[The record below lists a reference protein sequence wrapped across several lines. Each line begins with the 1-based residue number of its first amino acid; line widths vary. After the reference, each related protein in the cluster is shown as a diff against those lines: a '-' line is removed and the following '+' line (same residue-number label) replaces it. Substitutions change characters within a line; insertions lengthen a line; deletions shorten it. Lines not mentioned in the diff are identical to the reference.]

1 MVDLDRDG
9 DLDMLVSNMN
19 EPLGIYRND
28 IKVASNLLVQL
39 KGTTSNRFGLDAKV
53 TVGHGKV
60 EWVRY
65 LTSARGFMSADDPIL
80 HFGLGE
86 RSQVDYVIV
95 DWPSGIRQRFEGIA
109 TNQLVVITE
118 GTVGQIPAISTVAN
132 SPLFTKASANGLV
145 IKHQERAHDDFQHQ
159 PLLPNKL
166 SQLGPGI
173 AWADVNGDGREDCFI
188 GGASGSMSRLLLQ
201 TSTGQFQQKP
211 SFLDSL
217 NYEDMGAVFFD
228 VDRDGDLDL
237 YVASGGYEHQSNS
250 PYLQDRLYL
259 NDGKGNFETA
269 PTDQIPD
276 LRVPSSSVSAA
287 DFDRDGDLDVFV
299 GTRFLAHQ
307 WPLAASSRILR
318 NDNGMLVDVSNE
330 IAKPLN
336 DIGLV
341 TGSVWS
347 DVNQDG
353 WIDLLVTLEWGP
365 VKALENKKG
374 VFVDATELAGLGND
388 SGWWN
393 SIAGGDID
401 NDGDIDFVALNFG
414 LNTKYHAD
422 NQHPVAL
429 YAGDFD
435 KNGSLDLVETEYE
448 GSICYPIRGRSCSA
462 QAMPFLNEK
471 FPTFHDFAM
480 ADVIQIYSN
489 KSLETSSKFV
499 ADELRSVLLI
509 NDGNGKFK
517 VQPLPRWVQISPGF
531 GTVLQDFNADGNLDL
546 CIAQNFM
553 QPQPETGQM
562 DGGLGVLLL
571 GDGNGQFKYLT
582 SEESGI
588 CVSGQGMA
596 LTVCDWN
603 EDAAPDLLMSVN
615 DDESQAWTNQSS
627 TTSTRRRFTLTLKAD
642 AGNQLA
648 IGSRVTVTRKNDRQT
663 HEITAGSGYL
673 SQSTTEIFLV
683 SDATNPIT
691 SLKVNWPDGSE
702 QVVPLPKTPSRRLV
716 VNKK

>member
-1 MVDLDRDG
+1 M
-9 DLDMLVSNMN
+9 
-19 EPLGIYRND
+19 
-28 IKVASNLLVQL
+28 
-39 KGTTSNRFGLDAKV
+39 
-53 TVGHGKV
+53 
-60 EWVRY
+60 
-65 LTSARGFMSADDPIL
+65 
-80 HFGLGE
+80 
-86 RSQVDYVIV
+86 
-95 DWPSGIRQRFEGIA
+95 
-109 TNQLVVITE
+109 
-118 GTVGQIPAISTVAN
+118 
-132 SPLFTKASANGLV
+132 
-145 IKHQERAHDDFQHQ
+145 
-159 PLLPNKL
+159 
-166 SQLGPGI
+166 
-173 AWADVNGDGREDCFI
+173 
-188 GGASGSMSRLLLQ
+188 
-201 TSTGQFQQKP
+201 
-211 SFLDSL
+211 
-217 NYEDMGAVFFD
+217 
-228 VDRDGDLDL
+228 
-237 YVASGGYEHQSNS
+237 
-250 PYLQDRLYL
+250 
-259 NDGKGNFETA
+259 
-269 PTDQIPD
+269 
-276 LRVPSSSVSAA
+276 
-287 DFDRDGDLDVFV
+287 
-299 GTRFLAHQ
+299 
-307 WPLAASSRILR
+307 
-318 NDNGMLVDVSNE
+318 
-330 IAKPLN
+330 
-336 DIGLV
+336 
-341 TGSVWS
+341 
-347 DVNQDG
+347 
-353 WIDLLVTLEWGP
+353 
-365 VKALENKKG
+365 
-374 VFVDATELAGLGND
+374 AGLGND

-422 NQHPVAL
+422 KQHPVAL

-517 VQPLPRWVQISPGF
+517 IQPLPRWVQISPGF